1 MPKPQPAAEPETSG
15 YAGYK
20 DFTDYINVHMAL
32 AGYNRDSL
40 SQALG
45 RTRTYIS
52 TICYGKDRAGRI
64 KTPHY
69 APSPE
74 MCDAIADLFMGE
86 KATEAEKDGE
96 RHIVRV
102 PAGKELRPPDAE
114 ARGLADQI
122 VALSVEDRR
131 FVTRIVETL
140 GKAKRKKK

>member
-86 KATEAEKDGE
+86 KRPRPRRTASATSCAC
-96 RHIVRV
+96 R
-102 PAGKELRPPDAE
+102 PARSCGRPTRK
-114 ARGLADQI
+114 RGGWPIRLWRSASKI
-122 VALSVEDRR
+122 GAL
-131 FVTRIVETL
+131 
-140 GKAKRKKK
+140 